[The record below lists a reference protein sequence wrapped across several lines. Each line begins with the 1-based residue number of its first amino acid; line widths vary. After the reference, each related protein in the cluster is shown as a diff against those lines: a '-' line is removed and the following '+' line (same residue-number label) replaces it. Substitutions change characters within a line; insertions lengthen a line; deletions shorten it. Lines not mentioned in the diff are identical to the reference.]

1 MTHPLAGLSYWWVLI
16 MTLVQYFRWVFN
28 DFLIALA
35 EFPLLALQKL
45 FPRSL
50 RCVAIGCL
58 HCIWIPCPR
67 MPSRLSAVVFIRADV
82 PPSWV
87 VLGPTYMCRMFPW
100 NSHGI
105 PIRIPMAGD
114 VWYWNPCCRLWWV
127 GSFYFI
133 DSRAGFVHLHTWL
146 IVHIVQTGLES
157 CPLIWVYF
165 SLNIVL

>member
-16 MTLVQYFRWVFN
+16 MTLVQYFHWFLN
-28 DFLIALA
+28 DFLIALG
-35 EFPLLALQKL
+35 EFPSLASQKL

-58 HCIWIPCPR
+58 HCIGIPCPR
-67 MPSRLSAVVFIRADV
+67 MPSRWSAVVFIRADV

-87 VLGPTYMCRMFPW
+87 VLGPIYIYRMFPW

-105 PIRIPMAGD
+105 PIKIPMAGN
-114 VWYWNPCCRLWWV
+114 VWYRNPCCRLWWV

-146 IVHIVQTGLES
+146 IVFKQCKPVWKAA
-157 CPLIWVYF
+157 P
-165 SLNIVL
+165 